1 MRRIGFPPT
10 IEGAIRDDPERV
22 GMTKSEWWTVL
33 DWETKDW
40 ITRHLGEVL
49 PADIAAKVAAA
60 GGGLVPARFLGSE
73 RAAYQLRPRDVR
85 RILRGAHVLDGD
97 REARAS

>member
-1 MRRIGFPPT
+1 
-10 IEGAIRDDPERV
+10 
-22 GMTKSEWWTVL
+22 MTNSDWWTVL

-49 PADIAAKVAAA
+49 PTDIAAKVAAA
-60 GGGLVPARFLGSE
+60 GGGLAPARFLGSE
-73 RAAYQLRPRDVR
+73 RAAYQLRPRDLR
-85 RILRGAHVLDGD
+85 RILRGSHALDED